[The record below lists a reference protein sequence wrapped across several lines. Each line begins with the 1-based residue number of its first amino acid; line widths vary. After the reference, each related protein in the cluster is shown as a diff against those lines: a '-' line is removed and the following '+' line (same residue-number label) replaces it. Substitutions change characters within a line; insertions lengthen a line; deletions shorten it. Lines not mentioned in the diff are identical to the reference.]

1 MSLRKGKKLE
11 RAFYLRD
18 TITVAREL
26 LGKNLIRIYRD
37 KSLQGKIVEVEAY
50 TQNDPASHSYNG
62 KTKRNEVMFYQG
74 GHLYVYFTY
83 GMHYCCNVVTEAE
96 GSGCAVLI
104 RAIEPV
110 ENIEIMKRLR
120 NWNKEKKIY
129 NLTNG
134 PAKVCQAL
142 EITKKE
148 NGTDLCGDKIFI
160 IDTNEKVFL
169 EDIGVSSRIGIRN
182 GVNHKW
188 RFFLKNSPWISK
200 TKI

>member
-120 NWNKEKKIY
+120 NWNKEKNIY
-129 NLTNG
+129 DLTNG